1 MRRRR
6 SNRLV
11 LVALALVCFGSP
23 RLLDGQTPDTE
34 GALFLLSPVGAR
46 AVGMGQAVVADQAG
60 SEAVWWNPSGLARAV
75 RSEAAIHHS
84 ETFIARGDAVSI
96 VVPSSLLGVFGASI
110 NILNFG
116 EQEVTDEGGTTGKLT
131 PRNFVYAATYATTVG
146 PRVGAGLT
154 YKIVQFR
161 FDCIGACPGV
171 PTSSAL
177 TSALD
182 VGTQLSIGGRVPFT
196 FGAALRNVGL
206 RLQVNDTEQADP
218 LPTRL
223 QLGVL
228 APVAIVTQRVK
239 DLSLRMTTDVLT
251 RVDLSDASVR
261 IGGDLVYQKRL
272 HLRGGY
278 VFRAAE
284 STGPAV
290 GLGVTTGNLVF
301 DLARAFKGFS
311 ADAGKPPTYL
321 SLRYLF

>member
-6 SNRLV
+6 SDRLT
-11 LVALALVCFGSP
+11 LLALVLLVASSP
-23 RLLDGQTPDTE
+23 LAAQRTPDTE

-60 SEAVWWNPSGLARAV
+60 SEAVWWNPSGLARSE

-96 VVPSSLLGVFGASI
+96 IVPSSLLGVFGASV

-131 PRNFVYAATYATTVG
+131 PRNFVYAATYATTLG
-146 PRVGAGLT
+146 SRVGAGIT
-154 YKIVQFR
+154 YKLVQFR
-161 FDCIGACPGV
+161 LDCIGGCAGV
-171 PTSSAL
+171 VTASAL

-182 VGTQLSIGGRVPFT
+182 LGTQVSIGGRVPFT
-196 FGAALRNVGL
+196 VGATVRNMGL
-206 RLQVNDTEQADP
+206 RLQVNDNAQADP

-223 QLGVL
+223 QIGVL
-228 APVAIVTQRVK
+228 VPVGAVK
-239 DLSLRMTTDVLT
+239 RRTTEMALRLTTDVLSEL
-251 RVDLSDASVR
+251 DFAGASVR
-261 IGGDLVYQKRL
+261 IGGDAVFQERV
-272 HLRGGY
+272 HLRAGY

-284 STGPAV
+284 SAGPSV
-290 GLGVTTGNLVF
+290 GLGLVAGNLVL
-301 DLARAFKGFS
+301 DIARAFEGFS